1 MGKRDHWDLLRMW
14 TAQTKELFSKPSAQ
28 VLDSVRTKY
37 KRAVQFV
44 GLWRLIEVM
53 PGRVFSLQEQI
64 AMQLDAQR

>member
-1 MGKRDHWDLLRMW
+1 VPLKSGS
-14 TAQTKELFSKPSAQ
+14 KELFSKPSAQ

-64 AMQLDAQR
+64 AMQLEASARTT